1 MTAIYLLT
9 IRTTVLPI
17 VQAIGRGGRGRLMWR
32 KTGERIQS
40 ATPLQSLLPDFI
52 YPCTHAATFPMQ
64 ERSCLAKK
72 FSEAWQQPVSLHPWK
87 ITRFNR
93 SKQNTIAV
101 CQRPDGRLQKED

>member
-1 MTAIYLLT
+1 M
-9 IRTTVLPI
+9 VD
-17 VQAIGRGGRGRLMWR
+17 VEKDW
-32 KTGERIQS
+32 ERIQS

-64 ERSCLAKK
+64 ERSCFAKK
-72 FSEAWQQPVSLHPWK
+72 FSEAWQQPVSTPLHSHPWK

-101 CQRPDGRLQKED
+101 CERPDGRLQKED